1 MGGEKISAFAFAREY
16 FHSHKIFTS
25 EVFQAYDEKE
35 KKKKERETEILF
47 QCFYVHSQTFV
58 FTRKLFPGERKR
70 SGDGTN
76 MRWV

>member
-25 EVFQAYDEKE
+25 EVFQTYDEKE
-35 KKKKERETEILF
+35 KKKERQRDFISMFLRSFTNF
-47 QCFYVHSQTFV
+47 CVHSQT
-58 FTRKLFPGERKR
+58 FPGERKR